1 MEDELLQAA
10 FGVGFEGVLV
20 DDGDDGQDD
29 TGDEVA
35 GSLWPLVDVDGSD
48 DGFEDVGAEGVAGTV
63 VEGSEVGDVDA
74 DEGEEAQILADTG
87 EDTTTDHFGFE
98 RRHLALRSVGEV
110 AVDVLYDVRADDR
123 VTQKLQG
130 VVGVLYGCLRAT

>member
-10 FGVGFEGVLV
+10 LGVGFQRVLV
-20 DDGDDGQDD
+20 DDGNDGQDD
-29 TGDEVA
+29 AGDELA
-35 GSLWPLVDVDGSD
+35 GSLWPLVDVDGPD
-48 DGFEDVGAEGVAGTV
+48 NGFEDVGAEGVAGTL
-63 VEGSEVGDVDA
+63 VEGAQVGDVDT
-74 DEGEEAQILADTG
+74 DEGEEAHILADTG
-87 EDTTTDHFGFE
+87 KNTTTDHFGFE